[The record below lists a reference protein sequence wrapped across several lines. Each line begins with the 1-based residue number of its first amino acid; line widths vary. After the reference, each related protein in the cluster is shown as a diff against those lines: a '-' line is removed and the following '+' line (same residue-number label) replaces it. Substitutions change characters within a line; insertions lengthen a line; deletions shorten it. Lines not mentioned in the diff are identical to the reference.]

1 MRVENQEKSLI
12 FTEIESATVKF
23 RAKRSTKERTGLIWP
38 FLRENSNISLLRI
51 SIIPN
56 VYDFSAKIQIKTIRK
71 FHKLI
76 ISAMKNLNIS
86 YLKVSKS

>member
-12 FTEIESATVKF
+12 FNENEAATLKF
-23 RAKRSTKERTGLIWP
+23 RAKRSTKERTGPIWP

-56 VYDFSAKIQIKTIRK
+56 VYDF
-71 FHKLI
+71 
-76 ISAMKNLNIS
+76 
-86 YLKVSKS
+86 